1 MRAYG
6 IVLCVGVVT
15 DCAFNMQ
22 VISTSG
28 RVVHVPFALHRIE
41 VHQRLESGRQVFYTD
56 EEDVDV
62 GVVFTDF
69 YHSGDIFVFSGVAP
83 EGELLEGSFSD
94 ISVAGTLLFALRKH
108 RLDVFDLSH
117 LEEAGRPS
125 HVCFFQLES
134 GEDNPKSHFS
144 TVAAKKLLIPRDTY
158 LVALSEWSSKG
169 DVTHVFQ
176 YSASSLRKIE
186 ASVFHPNRHVRIMRF
201 GVEYLC
207 ILWSTPTKI
216 SELRGPFEVKK
227 VSLGDEGDIVNF
239 LPCVN
244 GFLCLVETDEEF
256 RTMFYPHGE
265 EPPVQIL
272 QHPLGTLSGA
282 MGLLPRVRGLTFT
295 DNEAYVDEDTL
306 HQDTRVSEHRLAW
319 WEAVA
324 RAIHR
329 RVGDLEHSPAEEE
342 LKRKRRRVRDGGG
355 EGEGVG
361 GGGSGAAA
369 TAAEFVSDRENWW
382 ASF

>member
-1 MRAYG
+1 
-6 IVLCVGVVT
+6 
-15 DCAFNMQ
+15 MQ

-28 RVVHVPFALHRIE
+28 RVVQVPFALHRIE
-41 VHQRLESGRQVFYTD
+41 VYQRLESGRQVFYTD

-62 GVVFTDF
+62 GVVFSDF
-69 YHSGDIFVFSGVAP
+69 DFDSGDIFVFSSVAP

-108 RLDVFDLSH
+108 RLDVFDLSY
-117 LEEAGRPS
+117 LDEAGRPS
-125 HVCFFQLES
+125 LVCFFQLES

-144 TVAAKKLLIPRDTY
+144 TVAAKKLIPRDTY

-186 ASVFHPNRHVRIMRF
+186 ASVFHPNRHVRVMRF

-207 ILWSTPTKI
+207 ILWATLKEI

-227 VSLGDEGDIVNF
+227 VSFGGERFILNF

-265 EPPVQIL
+265 EPPVQVL
-272 QHPLGTLSGA
+272 QHPLDTLSGA
-282 MGLLPRVRGLTFT
+282 IGLLPKVRGLTFT
-295 DNEAYVDEDTL
+295 DVEAYVDEDTL

-342 LKRKRRRVRDGGG
+342 LKRKRRRGRDGGG
-355 EGEGVG
+355 EGEG

-369 TAAEFVSDRENWW
+369 AVAAEYVSDRENWW

>member
-1 MRAYG
+1 M
-6 IVLCVGVVT
+6 CVGVVT

-62 GVVFTDF
+62 GVVLNDL
-69 YHSGDIFVFSGVAP
+69 DIFVFSSVAP
-83 EGELLEGSFSD
+83 EGELLEGSFMD
-94 ISVAGTLLFALRKH
+94 ISVAGTLLFAPRKH
-108 RLDVFDLSH
+108 RLDVFDLSN
-117 LEEAGRPS
+117 LDEAGRPFL
-125 HVCFFQLES
+125 VCFFQLES
-134 GEDNPKSHFS
+134 VEDNPKSCFS
-144 TVAAKKLLIPRDTY
+144 TVAAKKLIPRDTY
-158 LVALSEWSSKG
+158 LVALSEWCSKG

-201 GVEYLC
+201 GVEDLC
-207 ILWSTPTKI
+207 ILWCKPTKL
-216 SELRGPFEVKK
+216 SKFRGRFEVEK
-227 VSLGDEGDIVNF
+227 VVLGDEGHIHNF

-272 QHPLGTLSGA
+272 QHPLDTLSGA

-295 DNEAYVDEDTL
+295 DVEAYVDEDTL
-306 HQDTRVSEHRLAW
+306 YQDTRVSEHRLAW

-329 RVGDLEHSPAEEE
+329 RVGDLSPAEEE

-369 TAAEFVSDRENWW
+369 AVAAEYVSDRENWW
-382 ASF
+382 AAF